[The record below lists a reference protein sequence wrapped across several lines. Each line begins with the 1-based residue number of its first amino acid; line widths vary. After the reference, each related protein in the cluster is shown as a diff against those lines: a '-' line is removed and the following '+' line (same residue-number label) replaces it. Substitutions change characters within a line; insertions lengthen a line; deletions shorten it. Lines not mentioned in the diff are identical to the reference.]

1 MSFFIREDPLTGKK
15 VIISSL
21 RSRRPQLIKGVT
33 KEEPIQCP
41 FCPGNESLTAEP
53 VDLYTEDNK
62 WIVRV
67 VPNKFP
73 AIQGL
78 HDVIIESR
86 EHDADVDTINH
97 FEKVLEIYQ
106 RRMKHFYNIE
116 GIKYV
121 AVFRNRGREAGASI
135 QHPHSQVL
143 GLPFYPE
150 RYLLE
155 RKKYETSEKNPMK
168 SLIEKEKKE
177 GVRLI
182 KETEN
187 FVVMLAYAPTTPY
200 ETWIVPKSVVHC
212 FLEEKNLDELSYT
225 LKYTIGLL
233 KTVLGEGIPYNLT
246 IQSGSPWDKDYHY
259 YLRIMPR
266 ISVFGGFE
274 METDNIIV
282 GILPEDASK
291 ELKTAQAKL
300 DSL

>member
-15 VIISSL
+15 IIISSL
-21 RSRRPQLIKGVT
+21 RSRRPQLIKGLS

-53 VDLYTEDNK
+53 VDICEEEGK

-78 HDVIIESR
+78 HDVIIEAR
-86 EHDADVDTINH
+86 EHSADIDTIDH
-97 FEKVLEIYQ
+97 LEKVLEVYQ
-106 RRMKHFYNIE
+106 RRMKYFYNIK

-121 AVFRNRGREAGASI
+121 AVFRNRGKEAGASI
-135 QHPHSQVL
+135 QHPHSQVI

-155 RKKYETSEKNPMK
+155 RKKYETSEKHPMK
-168 SLIEKEKKE
+168 NLIEKEKEE

-182 KETEN
+182 KETDN
-187 FVVMLAYAPTTPY
+187 FVAILAYAPTTPY
-200 ETWIVPKSVVHC
+200 ETWIIPKTVTCC
-212 FLEEKNLDELSYT
+212 FLEEKRLDELSYI
-225 LKYTIGLL
+225 LKYGVKLL
-233 KTVLGEGIPYNLT
+233 KVVLGENMPYNLT
-246 IQSGSPWDKDYHY
+246 LQSGSPWDKDYHY
-259 YLRIMPR
+259 YFRIMPR

-274 METDNIIV
+274 METNNIIV

-291 ELKTAQAKL
+291 ELKLAKSKVDIL
-300 DSL
+300 